1 MLRYVPYVTSEHIL
15 NLFCRIITYDMLI
28 LVQEAIEIVSNFT
41 LICVLF
47 YA

>member
-15 NLFCRIITYDMLI
+15 NLLYRIIVYDLLI

-41 LICVLF
+41 LIFVLF